1 MDEAVLQQAIMNIMK
16 NDVFVQI
23 IRDQVKE
30 QVAVAVAEAVASR
43 DAEIESLR
51 EELSETKA
59 QLNCLEQYSRRLCL
73 DVSGIPETANEDTD
87 RLIMD
92 TAKLA
97 GVEIAKED
105 IDRSHRV
112 GAVKP
117 GKTRTLV
124 VRFVTY
130 SKREAMYGARK
141 QLRRPQAFDGSTV
154 STATAENVFVTDNL
168 TRENHF
174 ILYKARQYRKDGK
187 LFAAWSDVGRLKV
200 RLREGGPTVVI
211 RSLNDLVGLVERGRD
226 SGNQRREPAA
236 AATTDGEGF
245 QRVGKK
251 PKPQKE
257 PQRTSTRNK

>member
-1 MDEAVLQQAIMNIMK
+1 MGGAGECTTDTVTRAVMDEAVLQQAIMGVMK
-16 NDVFVQI
+16 NDVFVQL

-30 QVAVAVAEAVASR
+30 QVATAVAEAVASR

-92 TAKLA
+92 TARLA

-117 GKTRTLV
+117 GNHAPSWSGSSRTP
-124 VRFVTY
+124 
-130 SKREAMYGARK
+130 SAR
-141 QLRRPQAFDGSTV
+141 LSMAPGS
-154 STATAENVFVTDNL
+154 SCA
-168 TRENHF
+168 
-174 ILYKARQYRKDGK
+174 GP
-187 LFAAWSDVGRLKV
+187 GRL
-200 RLREGGPTVVI
+200 
-211 RSLNDLVGLVERGRD
+211 
-226 SGNQRREPAA
+226 
-236 AATTDGEGF
+236 TD
-245 QRVGKK
+245 Q
-251 PKPQKE
+251 P
-257 PQRTSTRNK
+257 